1 MINMK
6 IKIDF
11 THPNV
16 RSYKMQAIKAL
27 KEITNIGLKEAK
39 DAVDS
44 GNYTIVQSKKS
55 EKEIEVEY
63 RTVLNIFEINGII
76 EPRSFCTLIT
86 EKDSI
91 KTEKDSIKEIEPD
104 IVKVGSVYIITEE
117 KYQYLRKSLGILMD
131 LLGTS
136 KRFIQA
142 HDALLNK

>member
-16 RSYKMQAIKAL
+16 RSYKLQAIKAL
-27 KEITNIGLKEAK
+27 KEITGMGLKEAK

-44 GNYTIVQSKKS
+44 GDYTIVQSKKS
-55 EKEIEVEY
+55 EKDVEVEY
-63 RTVLNIFEINGII
+63 RTVLNVFEINGII
-76 EPRSFCTLIT
+76 EPHSFCTLIT
-86 EKDSI
+86 EKNSV
-91 KTEKDSIKEIEPD
+91 KEIEPD
-104 IVKVGSVYIITEE
+104 VIKVGSVYIITEE
-117 KYQYLRKSLGILMD
+117 KYQYLRKSLSILMD

>member
-16 RSYKMQAIKAL
+16 RSYKLQAIKAL
-27 KEITNIGLKEAK
+27 KEITGMGLKEAK

-44 GNYTIVQSKKS
+44 GDYTIVQSKKS
-55 EKEIEVEY
+55 EKDVEVEY

-76 EPRSFCTLIT
+76 EPHLFCTLIT
-86 EKDSI
+86 EKNSV
-91 KTEKDSIKEIEPD
+91 KEIEPD
-104 IVKVGSVYIITEE
+104 VVKVGSVYIITEE
-117 KYQYLRKSLGILMD
+117 KYQYLRKSLSILMD

>member
-11 THPNV
+11 THPSV
-16 RSYKMQAIKAL
+16 RDNKLRAIKAL
-27 KEITNIGLKEAK
+27 KEITGMGLKEAK

-44 GNYTIVQSKKS
+44 GDYTIMQSKKS
-55 EKEIEVEY
+55 EKDVEVEY
-63 RTVLNIFEINGII
+63 RTVLNIFEINDII

-91 KTEKDSIKEIEPD
+91 KEIEPD
-104 IVKVGSVYIITEE
+104 VVKVGSVYILTEE
-117 KYQYLRKSLGILMD
+117 KYKYFRKSLSILMD

>member
-16 RSYKMQAIKAL
+16 RSYKLQAIKAL
-27 KEITNIGLKEAK
+27 KEITGMGLKEAK
-39 DAVDS
+39 DTVDS
-44 GNYTIVQSKKS
+44 GDYTIVQSKKS
-55 EKEIEVEY
+55 EKDVEVEY

-76 EPRSFCTLIT
+76 EPHSFCTLIT
-86 EKDSI
+86 EKNSV
-91 KTEKDSIKEIEPD
+91 KEIEPD
-104 IVKVGSVYIITEE
+104 VVKVGSVYIITEE
-117 KYQYLRKSLGILMD
+117 KYQYLRKSLSILMD

-136 KRFIQA
+136 KQFIQA

>member
-16 RSYKMQAIKAL
+16 RSYKLRAIKAL
-27 KEITNIGLKEAK
+27 KEITGMGLKEAK

-44 GNYTIVQSKKS
+44 GNYTIVRSEKS
-55 EKEIEVEY
+55 EKNVEVEY

-76 EPRSFCTLIT
+76 EPYSFCTLIT
-86 EKDSI
+86 EKNSV
-91 KTEKDSIKEIEPD
+91 KEIEPD
-104 IVKVGSVYIITEE
+104 VVKVGSVYIITEE
-117 KYQYLRKSLGILMD
+117 KYQYLRKSLSILMD

-142 HDALLNK
+142 HNALLNK

>member
-16 RSYKMQAIKAL
+16 RSYKLQAIKAL
-27 KEITNIGLKEAK
+27 KEITGMGLKEAK

-44 GNYTIVQSKKS
+44 GDYIIVQSKKS
-55 EKEIEVEY
+55 KKDIEVEY
-63 RTVLNIFEINGII
+63 RTVLNIFETNGII
-76 EPRSFCTLIT
+76 EPHSFCTLIT
-86 EKDSI
+86 ENNSV
-91 KTEKDSIKEIEPD
+91 KEIEPD
-104 IVKVGSVYIITEE
+104 VVKVGSVYIITEE
-117 KYQYLRKSLGILMD
+117 KYQYFRKSLSILMD

>member
-1 MINMK
+1 MVNAK

-16 RSYKMQAIKAL
+16 RSYKLQAIKAL
-27 KEITNIGLKEAK
+27 KEITGMGLKEAK

-44 GNYTIVQSKKS
+44 GDYTIVQSKKS
-55 EKEIEVEY
+55 EKDVEVEY

-76 EPRSFCTLIT
+76 EPHSFCTLIT
-86 EKDSI
+86 EKNSV
-91 KTEKDSIKEIEPD
+91 KEIEPD
-104 IVKVGSVYIITEE
+104 VVKVGSVYIITEE
-117 KYQYLRKSLGILMD
+117 KYQYLRKSLSILMD

>member
-16 RSYKMQAIKAL
+16 RSYKLQAIKAL
-27 KEITNIGLKEAK
+27 KEITGMGLKEAK

-44 GNYTIVQSKKS
+44 GDYTIVQSKKS
-55 EKEIEVEY
+55 EKDVEVEY

-76 EPRSFCTLIT
+76 EPHSFCTLIT
-86 EKDSI
+86 EKNSV
-91 KTEKDSIKEIEPD
+91 KEIEPD
-104 IVKVGSVYIITEE
+104 VVKVGSVYIITEE

-142 HDALLNK
+142 HNALLNK

>member
-16 RSYKMQAIKAL
+16 CNYKLQAIKAL
-27 KEITNIGLKEAK
+27 KEITGIGLKEAK

-44 GNYTIVQSKKS
+44 GDYTIVQSKKS
-55 EKEIEVEY
+55 EKDVEVEY

-76 EPRSFCTLIT
+76 EPYSFCTLIP

-91 KTEKDSIKEIEPD
+91 QEIEPG

-117 KYQYLRKSLGILMD
+117 KYQYLRKSLSILMD

>member
-16 RSYKMQAIKAL
+16 RSYKLQAIKAL
-27 KEITNIGLKEAK
+27 KEITGMGLKEAK

-44 GNYTIVQSKKS
+44 GDYTIVQSKKS
-55 EKEIEVEY
+55 EKDVEVEY

-76 EPRSFCTLIT
+76 EPHSFCTLIT
-86 EKDSI
+86 EKNSV
-91 KTEKDSIKEIEPD
+91 KEIEPD
-104 IVKVGSVYIITEE
+104 VVKVGSVYIITEE
-117 KYQYLRKSLGILMD
+117 KYQYLRKSLSILMD

>member
-16 RSYKMQAIKAL
+16 RSYKLQAIKAL
-27 KEITNIGLKEAK
+27 KEITGMGLKEAK

-44 GNYTIVQSKKS
+44 GNYTIVRSEKS
-55 EKEIEVEY
+55 EKNVEVEY

-76 EPRSFCTLIT
+76 EPYSFCTLIT
-86 EKDSI
+86 EKNSV
-91 KTEKDSIKEIEPD
+91 KEIEPD
-104 IVKVGSVYIITEE
+104 VVKVGSVYIITEE
-117 KYQYLRKSLGILMD
+117 KYQYLRKSLSILMD

-142 HDALLNK
+142 HNALLNK

>member
-6 IKIDF
+6 IKINF

-16 RSYKMQAIKAL
+16 CSYKLQAIKAL
-27 KEITNIGLKEAK
+27 KEITGMGLKEAK

-44 GNYTIVQSKKS
+44 GDYTIVQSKKS

-91 KTEKDSIKEIEPD
+91 KEIEPD
-104 IVKVGSVYIITEE
+104 VVKVGSVYIITEE

-136 KRFIQA
+136 KQFIQA

>member
-6 IKIDF
+6 INIDF

-16 RSYKMQAIKAL
+16 RSYKIQAIKAL

-91 KTEKDSIKEIEPD
+91 KEIEPD
-104 IVKVGSVYIITEE
+104 VVKVGSVYIITEE

-136 KRFIQA
+136 KQFIQA
-142 HDALLNK
+142 HDALLDK

>member
-16 RSYKMQAIKAL
+16 RSYKLQAIKAL
-27 KEITNIGLKEAK
+27 KEITGMGLKEAK

-44 GNYTIVQSKKS
+44 GDYTIVQSKKS
-55 EKEIEVEY
+55 EKDVEVEY
-63 RTVLNIFEINGII
+63 RTVLNVFEINGII
-76 EPRSFCTLIT
+76 EPHSFCTLIT
-86 EKDSI
+86 EKNSV
-91 KTEKDSIKEIEPD
+91 KEIEPD
-104 IVKVGSVYIITEE
+104 VVKVGSVYIITEE
-117 KYQYLRKSLGILMD
+117 KYQYLRKSLSILMD